1 MTTEATGS
9 APEPGR
15 SRSDLGRR
23 AALRRRQL
31 GLTRAEV
38 AARAAASPGYLRYVE
53 ESGASPGIGFLLRLA
68 GALETTVAE
77 LTGGTTELPAGVGRA
92 AAHPEMVALGPE
104 ECRAKLSTHGVGRVA
119 VTVDDAPAVFPVN
132 YTVAGELIAYRTAP
146 RAGPAAAAGHE
157 VALEV
162 DHLDDAFSQGWSV
175 LVVGP
180 AHAVTDA
187 AEARRLADLAPTGPW
202 AGDGRE
208 QWITIRPRR
217 ITGRRIVVRGAPTST
232 AAT

>member
-1 MTTEATGS
+1 MTTEPTGS

-53 ESGASPGIGFLLRLA
+53 ESGASTGIGFLLRLA

-92 AAHPEMVALGPE
+92 AAHPE
-104 ECRAKLSTHGVGRVA
+104 
-119 VTVDDAPAVFPVN
+119 
-132 YTVAGELIAYRTAP
+132 
-146 RAGPAAAAGHE
+146 
-157 VALEV
+157 
-162 DHLDDAFSQGWSV
+162 
-175 LVVGP
+175 
-180 AHAVTDA
+180 
-187 AEARRLADLAPTGPW
+187 
-202 AGDGRE
+202 
-208 QWITIRPRR
+208 
-217 ITGRRIVVRGAPTST
+217 
-232 AAT
+232 